1 MSVEAPL
8 VAKVVQEGAPALRKL
23 YSAGVSHNDFPVYE
37 EEFLWIESRLGR
49 RKPLNRRVFRE
60 RFPDFEWALPRED
73 LADLIVELREERAM
87 EELTSIITTMAE
99 EATKDNALD
108 LAVQMRDRLAAVTR
122 KHAPMND
129 VNLDEWRHVI
139 EEMRQGMI
147 MAKQGLSLGILTGD
161 PFLDYHL
168 GGWMPGQFVEVLGRT
183 GEGKSYWLTA
193 RGWHGK
199 KKGHNVGMFSP
210 EQNAHEV
217 RCRYHTLA
225 SADKD
230 VKEALGL
237 KHSFRN
243 RSLMFR
249 NGFNLKS
256 YQRLLEY
263 LEAMPGNFHL
273 LAGGGMSERMSVG
286 YVEDRIV
293 ELELDL
299 VIIDP
304 IYLLKPVRLHR
315 EGNTWQET
323 AWIAENLHLIGERY
337 QVPIVFSNQAHEGD
351 SIRAKQD
358 APHKSGGFGAKALNH
373 LSDYVIGV
381 RHISDERRLIVRCSK
396 SRFGQAFRYEVFFDA
411 NTGATKYED
420 APRFVYEDSDEDESM
435 QDVPPTK
442 GKTKGKGK
450 VTT

>member
-299 VIIDP
+299 VIVDP
-304 IYLLKPVRLHR
+304 IYMLKPVRTTR
-315 EGNTWQET
+315 DGNGWQET
-323 AWIAENLHLIGERY
+323 AWTAEALHNLGERY
-337 QVPIVFSNQAHEGD
+337 SIPIVFTNQAD
-351 SIRAKQD
+351 DKQKSGRDD
-358 APHKSGGFGAKALNH
+358 APHRSAGFGSQQMAH
-373 LSDYVIGV
+373 LSDYVLGV
-381 RHISDERRLIVRCSK
+381 KHLSEENMMICRASK
-396 SRFGQAFRYEVFFDA
+396 SRFGQGHFRYDLKFYA
-411 NTGATKYED
+411 NTGVVKETTPLGSSYYNGND
-420 APRFVYEDSDEDESM
+420 ADADGDDVREMVESAIR
-435 QDVPPTK
+435 
-442 GKTKGKGK
+442 GEE
-450 VTT
+450 